1 MRARFESGESKR
13 CFEDRRD
20 FHKNH
25 GISQRLRSA
34 ESARGRVKPSA
45 GFVYTD
51 SRGIMK
57 EEMTREKKAS
67 PVKTIGGRK
76 VKRNIM
82 AKQMPKT
89 AI

>member
-1 MRARFESGESKR
+1 MRARFESGKSTG

-20 FHKNH
+20 FHKNQ
-25 GISQRLRSA
+25 GISLRLRSA
-34 ESARGRVKPSA
+34 GPARGRVKPYA
-45 GFVYTD
+45 GFVHAD

-57 EEMTREKKAS
+57 EEVTSEKKAS

-76 VKRNIM
+76 VKRNII

-89 AI
+89 TI